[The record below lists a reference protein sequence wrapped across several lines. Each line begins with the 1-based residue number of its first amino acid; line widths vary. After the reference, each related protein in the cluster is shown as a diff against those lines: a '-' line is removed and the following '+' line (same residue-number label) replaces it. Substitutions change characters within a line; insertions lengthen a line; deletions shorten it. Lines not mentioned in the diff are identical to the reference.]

1 MLPVLLIPEK
11 TDVELEAVAS
21 AWADKGGDVR
31 RLGKYWVRDE
41 AIAGRPVAIYGNQ
54 AFAFV
59 LAQLY
64 DAELLS
70 PDDTLITRLDT
81 RWTQRTITLR
91 DAGDLRETD
100 FPIFVKP
107 VLPKIFRPGIFL
119 SLTDFREALGTLPPE
134 EAVMVSSIVA
144 PITAEA
150 RCFVCNGHILDIAL
164 YEGMA
169 DLVTGS
175 AFVNDFLQH
184 HAADLPAAVVV
195 DIACSPQTGW
205 FVLEFNACWGA
216 GLNSCDAAKVTE
228 GIVAATVPAGSSY
241 R

>member
-21 AWADKGGDVR
+21 AWTNRGGDVR
-31 RLGKYWVRDE
+31 RLGKYWVREE

-64 DAELLS
+64 GAELLS

-100 FPIFVKP
+100 FPVFVKP
-107 VLPKIFRPGIFL
+107 VIPKIFRPGIFPT
-119 SLTDFREALGTLPPE
+119 LTDFQNVLGTLPPE
-134 EAVMVSSIVA
+134 EAVMASSIVT

-150 RCFVCNGHILDIAL
+150 RCFVHNGQMLDIAL
-164 YEGMA
+164 YEGTA
-169 DLVTGS
+169 DLATGS
-175 AFVNDFLQH
+175 AFVKDFLQH
-184 HAADLPAAVVV
+184 HVADLPAAVVV

-216 GLNSCDAAKVTE
+216 GLNSCNAAKVIE
-228 GIVAATVPAGSSY
+228 GIVAATVSV
-241 R
+241 